1 MNNESNIQGLINSR
15 KQEHLET
22 MERIKLTINVLKQS
36 GKPITVMA
44 VAKKAGCSRTTIYKY
59 PEIIERIHGLQ
70 VISTK
75 DKQLATTTKQ
85 SNRKQHADRAKAQ
98 YDRIK
103 KLEHELNLAML
114 QLIKMEDLQRELSK
128 MTEANERLQSQKTDL
143 QREVMR
149 LSSIIAN
156 KVIRGEN

>member
-1 MNNESNIQGLINSR
+1 
-15 KQEHLET
+15 
-22 MERIKLTINVLKQS
+22 
-36 GKPITVMA
+36 
-44 VAKKAGCSRTTIYKY
+44 
-59 PEIIERIHGLQ
+59 
-70 VISTK
+70 
-75 DKQLATTTKQ
+75 
-85 SNRKQHADRAKAQ
+85 
-98 YDRIK
+98 
-103 KLEHELNLAML
+103 ML